1 MFCET
6 WRKGSHFFEN
16 YQILSFVFFTDY
28 MTFDSSRNNV
38 TPYLAP

>member
-16 YQILSFVFFTDY
+16 YQILFRFFTDY